1 MYHREINTETLSPDI
16 FICVLHL
23 CRSVTVLYQ
32 KEARTRSENLF
43 NLSVC
48 EEIITSVIY
57 LIDAQKEDNS
67 FITYFLKNIFS
78 CEKLSY
84 IIYFSILC
92 YSISF
97 IFLFDGS
104 LSIHHLWNH
113 SFTYKLL
120 FLHFGIQKYK
130 VYTVWVPFL
139 IPVLLFE

>member
-57 LIDAQKEDNS
+57 LIDAQKVDNS

-104 LSIHHLWNH
+104 LSIHHL
-113 SFTYKLL
+113 
-120 FLHFGIQKYK
+120 
-130 VYTVWVPFL
+130 
-139 IPVLLFE
+139 